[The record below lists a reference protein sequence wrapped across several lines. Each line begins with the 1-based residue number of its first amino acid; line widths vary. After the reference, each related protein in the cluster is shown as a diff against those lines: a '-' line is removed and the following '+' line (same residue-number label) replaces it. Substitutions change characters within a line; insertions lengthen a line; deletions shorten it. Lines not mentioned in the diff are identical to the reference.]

1 MDHNNSQDHPIHPVD
16 TGGAAEKH
24 SWRSNNAQEGVS
36 QSLTQYAAVNHYG
49 QHIQPHPYNVPTH
62 HAGGNQLQH
71 HQQPNQNHLHH
82 HHYYNSNHQTT
93 SWQWMP
99 VAIPPPPPP
108 PPPHNPHPPH
118 PSTGSTSSPQG
129 ESQISN
135 AQTKRRKRRWGPG
148 VNEQQT
154 VSEQQTKKAA
164 AAKDSSTSTTE
175 PEPKLMKE
183 ENNSTDGAIDAIN
196 ALSTL
201 ESRWKV
207 PQKKKKT
214 RRKRKRKKGNNTSN
228 CAQINIDADKMHN
241 VWIDVEDVV
250 KIINPSGSVKQEK
263 IEDSGKTLDGANAK
277 DFPPLK
283 SETKEEEEKTK
294 STSTGDSERDLNAMD
309 TSDLKSYADVLSKA
323 LGRGS
328 KNPSSNEDDSEM
340 DISEEEEEESS
351 DDTPGPETVDRSSPD
366 DIVSE
371 ETATDQSAA
380 AKDKADEEDAKRE
393 KEKRALKLAELKAK
407 AKLANA
413 KLRMALQRKAM
424 GNTPKD
430 AKASVAG
437 TASGRSTPTYNAAT
451 HQTKRP
457 WHTPAS
463 NVSALRDISAL
474 RNINKLIIPEVSR
487 TGPDEM
493 VRFIDS
499 VYDLSSSEDYE
510 LSDDEGE
517 EEDKDISAGPPEA
530 EALPNNESQ
539 KKSHQSLKQQLQ
551 LAKLRLEIK
560 RKEQVL
566 LEKKR
571 KMPVVAVAATDS
583 KLPSVPSTTDL
594 TINASKDDCN
604 DSSGGKAKLIDNA
617 SDVMISSEEK
627 REKLEQLRRRQKEL
641 KQKNEVS
648 NLKNLI
654 NRQRHLLRTQ
664 GQELTESSTQ
674 LESVVSDIVSKQTLL
689 NESNKR
695 LEELNHRKKIM
706 EGMMLRATEK
716 LMTAR
721 KALGQ
726 HKQRNVTTTD

>member
-430 AKASVAG
+430 AKASVVA

-487 TGPDEM
+487 IGPDEM

-510 LSDDEGE
+510 HSDDDEE
-517 EEDKDISAGPPEA
+517 EEDKDLSADSPEA
-530 EALPNNESQ
+530 EVALPNNESQ

-583 KLPSVPSTTDL
+583 KLPSVPSTT
-594 TINASKDDCN
+594 
-604 DSSGGKAKLIDNA
+604 
-617 SDVMISSEEK
+617 ISSEEK

-726 HKQRNVTTTD
+726 HKQRNVTTTGIYPMTVSQEAEFFVIFFLSHCNYKR

>member
-1 MDHNNSQDHPIHPVD
+1 
-16 TGGAAEKH
+16 
-24 SWRSNNAQEGVS
+24 
-36 QSLTQYAAVNHYG
+36 
-49 QHIQPHPYNVPTH
+49 
-62 HAGGNQLQH
+62 
-71 HQQPNQNHLHH
+71 
-82 HHYYNSNHQTT
+82 
-93 SWQWMP
+93 
-99 VAIPPPPPP
+99 
-108 PPPHNPHPPH
+108 
-118 PSTGSTSSPQG
+118 
-129 ESQISN
+129 
-135 AQTKRRKRRWGPG
+135 

-164 AAKDSSTSTTE
+164 AAKDSSTSTSEPE

-183 ENNSTDGAIDAIN
+183 ENNSTDVAIDAIN

-207 PQKKKKT
+207 PQKKKKH
-214 RRKRKRKKGNNTSN
+214 RRKRKRKKGNNPSN
-228 CAQINIDADKMHN
+228 SAQVNIDADKMHN

-250 KIINPSGSVKQEK
+250 KIINPFGSVKLEK
-263 IEDSGKTLDGANAK
+263 IEDSGKTVEGDDVK

-294 STSTGDSERDLNAMD
+294 STSTGDTERDLNAMD
-309 TSDLKSYADVLSKA
+309 TSELKSYADVLSKA
-323 LGRGS
+323 LGGGS

-351 DDTPGPETVDRSSPD
+351 DDTPGPEIVDKSSPD

-371 ETATDQSAA
+371 ETATDQSAT
-380 AKDKADEEDAKRE
+380 AKDKAVEEDAKRE

-430 AKASVAG
+430 AKTSVVA
-437 TASGRSTPTYNAAT
+437 TASGRSTPTYNTAT

-457 WHTPAS
+457 WHTSAS

-499 VYDLSSSEDYE
+499 VYDLSSSEGDE
-510 LSDDEGE
+510 LSDDDE
-517 EEDKDISAGPPEA
+517 EEKEEEKDLSADPSEA
-530 EALPNNESQ
+530 EVALPNNESQ

-560 RKEQVL
+560 RKEQLL

-571 KMPVVAVAATDS
+571 KMPVVAVTATDS
-583 KLPSVPSTTDL
+583 KLPYVPSTTEL

-604 DSSGGKAKLIDNA
+604 DSSGGKAKPIDKA

-654 NRQRHLLRTQ
+654 NRQRQLLRTQ

-674 LESVVSDIVSKQTLL
+674 LESVVGGIVSKQTLL
-689 NESNKR
+689 DESNKR
-695 LEELNHRKKIM
+695 LEEMNHRKKIM

-726 HKQRNVTTTD
+726 HKQRSVTTTGIYPMTVSQEAELFVISFLSHCNCKR